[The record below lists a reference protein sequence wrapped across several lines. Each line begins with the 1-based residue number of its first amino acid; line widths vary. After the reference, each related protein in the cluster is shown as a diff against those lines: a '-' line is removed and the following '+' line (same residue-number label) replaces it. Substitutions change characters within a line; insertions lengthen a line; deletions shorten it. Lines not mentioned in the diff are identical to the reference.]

1 MSGPRL
7 LIAAGGTG
15 GHIFPAR
22 GVAETLVEAGWR
34 IRLVTDERGLRHAGG
49 FPGEGVDRIE
59 AATPFVKNPARAA
72 GNTLRLARGFAA
84 AGRLIERFAPDLV
97 AGFGGYPAFPALAHA
112 QLKSIPFVIHEQNAV
127 LGRVNRLFAARAF
140 AVASGFDRLDRLP
153 RKARHVVTGNPVR
166 GAILAG
172 GRAPYQPPSGEGPV
186 RLLVI
191 GGSLGARIL
200 SVGVPEAIAG
210 LPEAL
215 RSRLEITQQT
225 RAEQL
230 DTARKIYADAGVKA
244 VCEPFFEDM
253 GPLYAKAHLVISRS
267 GASSVSEIAAL
278 GRPSL
283 LVPLEIA
290 ADDHQRANAQGL
302 SAKGAAGLITEDE
315 IAAGALRARLETL
328 LGDGEALSSMAEAAL
343 QAGKPDAH
351 LRLASLLQEALAARS

>member
-1 MSGPRL
+1 MNGPRL

-22 GVAETLVEAGWR
+22 AVAETLREAGWQ
-34 IRLVTDERGLRHAGG
+34 IRLITDQRGARHAAG
-49 FPGEGVDRIE
+49 FPGEGIDQIE
-59 AATPFVKNPARAA
+59 AATPFVKNPALAA
-72 GNTLRLARGFAA
+72 GNTLRLARGFTA
-84 AGRLIERFAPDLV
+84 AGRIIARFKPDLI

-112 QLKSIPFVIHEQNAV
+112 QLKRIPFVIHEQNAV
-127 LGRVNRLFAARAF
+127 LGRVNRVFAARAF

-166 GAILAG
+166 AAILAG
-172 GRAPYQPPSGEGPV
+172 GRTPYGAPEAECPI

-200 SVGVPEAIAG
+200 SAGVPEAIAG
-210 LPEAL
+210 LPDAL
-215 RSRLEITQQT
+215 RARLEVTQQT
-225 RAEQL
+225 RAEQI
-230 DTARKIYADAGVKA
+230 DASRRRYGEAGVTA
-244 VCEPFFEDM
+244 ICEPFFEDM
-253 GPLYAKAHLVISRS
+253 APLYARAHLVISRS

-302 SAKGAAGLITEDE
+302 AAAGAAQIITEDE
-315 IAAGALRARLETL
+315 IAGGALRVRLESL
-328 LGDGEALSSMAEAAL
+328 LGDGEALGSMAEAAL

-351 LRLASLLQEALAARS
+351 LRLASLLQEALDART

>member
-1 MSGPRL
+1 MSAPRL

-22 GVAETLVEAGWR
+22 AVAETLVEAGWH
-34 IRLVTDERGLRHAGG
+34 IRLITDQRGARHAAG
-49 FPGEGVDRIE
+49 FPGEGVDEIE
-59 AATPFVKNPARAA
+59 AASPFVKNPARAA
-72 GNTLRLARGFAA
+72 GNSVRLARGFAS
-84 AGRLIERFAPDLV
+84 AGRILARFKPDLV

-112 QLKSIPFVIHEQNAV
+112 QLKRIPFVIHEQNAV
-127 LGRVNRLFAARAF
+127 LGRVNRLFAKRAF

-153 RKARHVVTGNPVR
+153 GRAAHLVTGNPVR
-166 GAILAG
+166 SAILAG
-172 GRAPYQPPSGEGPV
+172 GRTPYIALAGDGPV

-200 SVGVPEAIAG
+200 SLGVPEAIAA

-215 RSRLEITQQT
+215 RTRLEVTQQT
-225 RAEQL
+225 RAEQIER
-230 DTARKIYADAGVKA
+230 ARALYAQAGVKA
-244 VCEPFFEDM
+244 RCEPFFEDM
-253 GPLYAKAHLVISRS
+253 GPLYAGAHLVISRS

-302 SAKGAAGLITEDE
+302 ASAGGAQIITEDE
-315 IAAGALRARLETL
+315 IAAGALRGRLETL

-351 LRLASLLQEALAARS
+351 LRLASLLQEALKART

>member
-1 MSGPRL
+1 MKAPRL

-22 GVAETLVEAGWR
+22 AVAETLRETGWQ
-34 IRLVTDERGLRHAGG
+34 IRLITDQRGVRHAGG
-49 FPGEGVDRIE
+49 FPCDGVDQIE
-59 AATPFVKNPARAA
+59 AATPFVANPARAA
-72 GNTLRLARGFAA
+72 ANTLKLARGFAS
-84 AGRLIERFAPDLV
+84 AGRIMDRFQPDLV

-112 QLKSIPFVIHEQNAV
+112 RLKRIPFVIHEQNAV
-127 LGRVNRLFAARAF
+127 LGRVNRLFAGTAF

-153 RKARHVVTGNPVR
+153 RGARHVVTGNPVR

-172 GRAPYQPPSGEGPV
+172 GRTPYTAPEAEGPV

-210 LPEAL
+210 LAPAL
-215 RSRLEITQQT
+215 RARLEVTQQT

-230 DTARKIYADAGVKA
+230 EASRRIYAEAGVNA

-253 GPLYAKAHLVISRS
+253 GPLYAGAHLVISRS

-278 GRPSL
+278 GRPAL

-290 ADDHQRANAQGL
+290 ADDHQRANAEGL
-302 SAKGAAGLITEDE
+302 AAAGAAQIISEKE
-315 IAAGALRARLETL
+315 IAAGALQARLETL
-328 LGDGEALSSMAEAAL
+328 LADGEALASMAGAAL

-351 LRLASLLQEALAARS
+351 LRLASLLQDALHART

>member
-1 MSGPRL
+1 MTAPRL

-22 GVAETLVEAGWR
+22 AVAETLREAGWH
-34 IRLVTDERGLRHAGG
+34 IRLITDQRGMRHAAG
-49 FPGEGVDRIE
+49 FPGEGVDQIE
-59 AATPFVKNPARAA
+59 AATPFVKNPALAA
-72 GNTLRLARGFAA
+72 GNTVKLAKGFAA
-84 AGRLIERFAPDLV
+84 AGRIVAGFKPDLV

-112 QLKSIPFVIHEQNAV
+112 QLKRIPFVIHEQNAV
-127 LGRVNRLFAARAF
+127 LGRVNRVFAARAF
-140 AVASGFDRLDRLP
+140 AVASGFERLDRLP

-166 GAILAG
+166 AAILAG
-172 GRAPYQPPSGEGPV
+172 GRTPYAAPQDNGPV

-210 LPEAL
+210 LPGHL
-215 RSRLEITQQT
+215 RARLDVVQQT
-225 RAEQL
+225 RAEQIEASRRL
-230 DTARKIYADAGVKA
+230 YAGAGVTAR
-244 VCEPFFEDM
+244 CEAFFDDM
-253 GPLYAKAHLVISRS
+253 GPLYASAHLVISRS

-290 ADDHQRANAQGL
+290 ADDHQRANAEGL
-302 SAKGAAGLITEDE
+302 VAAGAAQIITEDE

-328 LGDGEALSSMAEAAL
+328 LADGEALAGMAEAAL
-343 QAGKPDAH
+343 QGGKPDAH
-351 LRLASLLQEALAARS
+351 LRLASLLQDALRARA

>member
-22 GVAETLVEAGWR
+22 AVAETLQAAGWR
-34 IRLVTDERGLRHAGG
+34 IRLVTDQRGMRHAAN
-49 FPGEGVDRIE
+49 FPGEGVDQIE

-72 GNTLRLARGFAA
+72 GNTVKLARGFAST
-84 AGRLIERFAPDLV
+84 GRIVTKFQPDLV

-112 QLKSIPFVIHEQNAV
+112 QLKRIPFVIHEQNSV
-127 LGRVNRLFAARAF
+127 LGRVNRVFANKAF

-153 RKARHVVTGNPVR
+153 GKARHVVTGNPVR

-172 GRAPYQPPSGEGPV
+172 GRTPYAAPDADGPI

-210 LPEAL
+210 LPDGL
-215 RSRLEITQQT
+215 RARLDVTQQT
-225 RAEQL
+225 RAEQIE
-230 DTARKIYADAGVKA
+230 ASRRIYAGAGVKA
-244 VCEPFFEDM
+244 HCQPFFEDM
-253 GPLYAKAHLVISRS
+253 GPLYAAAHLVISRS

-290 ADDHQRANAQGL
+290 ADDHQRANALGL
-302 SAKGAAGLITEDE
+302 AHAGGAQIITEDE

-328 LGDGEALSSMAEAAL
+328 LADGEALASMAEAAL

-351 LRLASLLQEALAARS
+351 LRLASLLQEAADART

>member
-1 MSGPRL
+1 MSAPRL

-22 GVAETLVEAGWR
+22 AVAETLRDAGWQ
-34 IRLVTDERGLRHAGG
+34 IRLVTDQRGMRHATG
-49 FPGEGVDRIE
+49 FPCEGVDQIE
-59 AATPFVKNPARAA
+59 AATPFVKNPGLAA
-72 GNTLRLARGFAA
+72 GNTLKLARGFASTGRII
-84 AGRLIERFAPDLV
+84 AGFKPDLI

-112 QLKSIPFVIHEQNAV
+112 RLKRIPFVIHEQNAV
-127 LGRVNRLFAARAF
+127 LGRVNRVFAGNAF

-153 RKARHVVTGNPVR
+153 RKSRHVVTGNPVR
-166 GAILAG
+166 SAILAG
-172 GRAPYQPPSGEGPV
+172 GRTPYAAPQGDGPV

-200 SVGVPEAIAG
+200 SVGVPETIAG
-210 LPEAL
+210 LPEGL
-215 RSRLEITQQT
+215 RARLEVTQQT
-225 RAEQL
+225 RAEQIE
-230 DTARKIYADAGVKA
+230 ASRRIYAEAGVQA
-244 VCEPFFEDM
+244 HCEPFFEDM
-253 GPLYAKAHLVISRS
+253 GPLYAAAHLVISRS

-290 ADDHQRANAQGL
+290 ADDHQRANAMSLAQAG
-302 SAKGAAGLITEDE
+302 GAQIITEDE

-328 LGDGEALSSMAEAAL
+328 LGDGEALASMAEAAL

-351 LRLASLLQEALAARS
+351 LRLASLLQEAANART

>member
-1 MSGPRL
+1 MSAPRL

-22 GVAETLVEAGWR
+22 AVAETLREAGWQ
-34 IRLVTDERGLRHAGG
+34 IRLVTDQRGMRHATG
-49 FPGEGVDRIE
+49 FPCEGVDQIE

-72 GNTLRLARGFAA
+72 GNTVRLARGFAST
-84 AGRLIERFAPDLV
+84 GRIIARFKPDLI

-112 QLKSIPFVIHEQNAV
+112 RLKRIPFVIHEQNAV
-127 LGRVNRLFAARAF
+127 LGRVNRLFAGNAF

-153 RKARHVVTGNPVR
+153 RKSCHVVTGNPVR
-166 GAILAG
+166 SAILAG
-172 GRAPYQPPSGEGPV
+172 GRTPYAAPQGDGQV

-210 LPEAL
+210 LPEGL
-215 RSRLEITQQT
+215 RARLEVTQQT
-225 RAEQL
+225 RAEQIE
-230 DTARKIYADAGVKA
+230 ASRRIYAEAGVQA
-244 VCEPFFEDM
+244 HCEPFFEDM
-253 GPLYAKAHLVISRS
+253 GPLYAAAHLVISRS

-290 ADDHQRANAQGL
+290 ADDHQRANAMSLAQAG
-302 SAKGAAGLITEDE
+302 GAQIITEDE

-328 LGDGEALSSMAEAAL
+328 LGDGEALANMAEAAL

-351 LRLASLLQEALAARS
+351 LRLASLLQEAANART

>member
-1 MSGPRL
+1 MNAPRL

-22 GVAETLVEAGWR
+22 AVAETLREAGWQ
-34 IRLVTDERGLRHAGG
+34 IRLITDQRGMRHAAG
-49 FPGEGVDRIE
+49 FPGEGVDQIE
-59 AATPFVKNPARAA
+59 AATPFVKNPAKAA
-72 GNTLRLARGFAA
+72 GNTLRLARGFAT
-84 AGRLIERFAPDLV
+84 AGGINARFRPDMV

-112 QLKSIPFVIHEQNAV
+112 QLKRIPFVIHEQNAV
-127 LGRVNRLFAARAF
+127 LGRVNRVFARKAV

-153 RKARHVVTGNPVR
+153 ARSRHVVTGNPVR
-166 GAILAG
+166 SAILAG
-172 GRAPYQPPSGEGPV
+172 GRAPYDAPQADGPI

-200 SVGVPEAIAG
+200 SAGVPEAIAQ

-215 RSRLEITQQT
+215 RARLEVTQQT
-225 RAEQL
+225 RAEQV
-230 DTARKIYADAGVKA
+230 DAARRIYAQAGVEA

-253 GPLYAKAHLVISRS
+253 GPLYARAHLVISRS

-302 SAKGAAGLITEDE
+302 AATGAAQIITEDE

-328 LGDGEALSSMAEAAL
+328 LGDGEALGSMAEAAL

-351 LRLASLLQEALAARS
+351 LRLASLLQDALKPRT